1 MTASW
6 WKMLRLVAGLLAAA
20 LAALLVGWH
29 SPSGPEQLRRQPRSF
44 SPEPAPGAEANNLF
58 WIIQVSDLHIS
69 KFQSP
74 ERASDFEK
82 FCAETVP
89 VIQPVLTL
97 ATGDLT
103 DAKTK
108 DKLGSDQFEVEWQT
122 YQTILKRSKVM
133 EKTKWIDIKG
143 NHGKKDV
150 RLWRWDSHLFSTC
163 EGW

>member
-97 ATGDLT
+97 ATGVACSR
-103 DAKTK
+103 AK
-108 DKLGSDQFEVEWQT
+108 KLK
-122 YQTILKRSKVM
+122 LNP
-133 EKTKWIDIKG
+133 EKTEALLVGGSLDRMAG
-143 NHGKKDV
+143 
-150 RLWRWDSHLFSTC
+150 RLPALDGVTLPLK
-163 EGW
+163 EQVI